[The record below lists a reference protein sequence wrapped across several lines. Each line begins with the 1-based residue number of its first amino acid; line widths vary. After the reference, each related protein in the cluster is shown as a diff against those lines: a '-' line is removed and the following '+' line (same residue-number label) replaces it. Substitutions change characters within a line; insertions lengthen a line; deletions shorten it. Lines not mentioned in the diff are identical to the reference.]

1 MLYLIHK
8 YSKIINKV
16 YGLECKLTIGNCDS
30 MVLIKKYKIV
40 ISSLIIAIALLLNG
54 CGDSNSTSSY
64 PRSRSDLTLE
74 LLKSLAEK
82 NHELTLKKLIRL
94 RELDP
99 TNVFLANLEILERNN
114 AIIVK
119 SQKYIDEEDLPKA
132 LASLNE
138 GIKKNGRHKD
148 LMKARA
154 NLEVATQVSQILG
167 VFKNPQ
173 QASNL
178 KRASVQLKALAKNHI
193 PVQIFIPLAERKLV
207 EARVMDKREY
217 QRGIETLC
225 SYIDT
230 MIDKNDDDINLLFAI
245 LEVEDAEHPTLLKF
259 VDHLKVDSDLSIKT
273 YEYDDLFVS
282 DNEDD
287 YDDSDDDGMSEK
299 SDSVEVDDTSTDNSG
314 KNKEGEGNSE
324 KKKGWWNKFEF

>member
-1 MLYLIHK
+1 MA
-8 YSKIINKV
+8 
-16 YGLECKLTIGNCDS
+16 
-30 MVLIKKYKIV
+30 LIKINKIV
-40 ISSLIIAIALLLNG
+40 ISSLIITVALLLNG

-99 TNVFLANLEILERNN
+99 TNVFLSNLEILERNN

-119 SQKYIDEEDLPKA
+119 SQKYIDIEDLPKA

-148 LMKARA
+148 LMRARQ

-173 QASNL
+173 QASKL
-178 KRASVQLKALAKNHI
+178 KRASIQLKELAKNHI
-193 PVQIFIPLAERKLV
+193 PVQIFIPLADRKLV
-207 EARVMDKREY
+207 EAIAMDKREY
-217 QRGIETLC
+217 KRGVETLC

-230 MIDKNDDDINLLFAI
+230 MIDKNDDDLNLLFAI

-259 VDHLKVDSDLSIKT
+259 IDYLKVESDLSIKT

-282 DNEDD
+282 DYDDEDEEDD
-287 YDDSDDDGMSEK
+287 GEDDGMSEN
-299 SDSVEVDDTSTDNSG
+299 SDSVEVDNTSSGNSG
-314 KNKEGEGNSE
+314 KNEEGKENSE

>member
-1 MLYLIHK
+1 
-8 YSKIINKV
+8 
-16 YGLECKLTIGNCDS
+16 
-30 MVLIKKYKIV
+30 MVLIIKNKII
-40 ISSLIIAIALLLNG
+40 ISTLIIAIALLLNG
-54 CGDSNSTSSY
+54 CGDSNETSSY

-82 NHELTLKKLIRL
+82 DHELTLKKLIRL

-148 LMKARA
+148 LMKARQ

-173 QASNL
+173 QSSNL
-178 KRASVQLKALAKNHI
+178 KRASIQLKELAKNHV
-193 PVQIFIPLAERKLV
+193 PVQIFIPLADKKLV
-207 EARVMDKREY
+207 EAKAMDKKEA
-217 QRGIETLC
+217 QRGMEALC

-230 MIDKNDDDINLLFAI
+230 MIEANDDDLNLLFAI
-245 LEVEDAEHPTLLKF
+245 LEVEDAEHSTVLKF
-259 VDHLKVDSDLSIKT
+259 VDSLKVDSDLSIKS

-282 DNEDD
+282 DYEDD
-287 YDDSDDDGMSEK
+287 EDDMSDKNNSV
-299 SDSVEVDDTSTDNSG
+299 SVEVDDTSKDNSV
-314 KNKEGEGNSE
+314 KNEEGEENTK